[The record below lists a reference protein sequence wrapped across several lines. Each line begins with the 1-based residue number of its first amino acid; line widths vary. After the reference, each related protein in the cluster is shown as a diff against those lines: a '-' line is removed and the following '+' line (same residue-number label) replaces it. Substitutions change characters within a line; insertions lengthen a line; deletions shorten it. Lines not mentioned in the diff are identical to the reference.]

1 MGDSIEITTEEK
13 PLLPNPP
20 VSEPIPAVSE
30 PNPAE
35 KTTYLV
41 LITIQHI
48 AILGTFLTVERVRA
62 YKEFVDYYH
71 ARGMLY
77 GLIYVLEV
85 CSIVAF
91 LRFLCFARAH
101 SHVLEFIFTVG
112 VNLICSTMMINIIN
126 SKLWIGNLVVWSI
139 ALLIGIIYF
148 SVKSCKQGGRC
159 GRRTCCGCCGRR
171 TCCGCCGRRNS
182 NVNENDVGGGDVA
195 VVVSGS
201 CCEMSSC
208 CAHRTSDGDISCCDV
223 FSCCAPRRTGSD
235 NTDGGGVSDGSCCC
249 DVFSCCAPRRT
260 GSDNTDGGG
269 VSDGSCC
276 CDVFSCCAPRT
287 GSDNTDGGGVSD
299 GSCCCDVFSCCAPRT
314 GSDNTDGGGVSDGSC
329 CCHWISCCAPRTG
342 SDNTDGGGV
351 SDGSCCHGIGSF
363 FCCCATVTPTD

>member
-1 MGDSIEITTEEK
+1 MGDDIEITTEEQ

-20 VSEPIPAVSE
+20 VSE

-48 AILGTFLTVERVRA
+48 AILGTFLTVEGVRA
-62 YKEFVDYYH
+62 YKEFVDYHH

-77 GLIYVLEV
+77 GLIYILEV

-148 SVKSCKQGGRC
+148 SVKSCKQGGCC

-208 CAHRTSDGDISCCDV
+208 CTHRTSDGDISCCDV

-235 NTDGGGVSDGSCCC
+235 NTDGGGVSDGSC
-249 DVFSCCAPRRT
+249 R
-260 GSDNTDGGG
+260 
-269 VSDGSCC
+269 

-287 GSDNTDGGGVSD
+287 GSDKV
-299 GSCCCDVFSCCAPRT
+299 VFLIDCAAVTCLVVALRGPVAT
-314 GSDNTDGGGVSDGSC
+314 TPMEVVFMMD
-329 CCHWISCCAPRTG
+329 CAAVTCLVVALRGP
-342 SDNTDGGGV
+342 V
-351 SDGSCCHGIGSF
+351 
-363 FCCCATVTPTD
+363 ATTPMEVVFMIINMDSWNY